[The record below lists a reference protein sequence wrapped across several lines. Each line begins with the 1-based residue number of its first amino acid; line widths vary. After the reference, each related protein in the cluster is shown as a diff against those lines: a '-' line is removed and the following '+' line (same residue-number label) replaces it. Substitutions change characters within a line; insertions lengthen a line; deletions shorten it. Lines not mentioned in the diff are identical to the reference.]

1 MAYSSESSWEKHY
14 GVGETHPPRQNGLSW
29 MDPIFPL
36 IDPQTLEI
44 NEPHP
49 ETIPQPVSSVLDEL
63 LLSER
68 QQLACF
74 SGLRTWEAAVLAKTE
89 AYTAIGEGQAVIGN
103 EIQVDESSWLP
114 IWTRDRWMIDFTA
127 PPNSSTNW
135 SGSKLWSAHDP
146 IIWAVLREAIQIAD
160 KILRKSLEGDCEVG
174 PITVFI
180 NTLGLKTLLDADTT
194 QSSKRAA
201 LVNLADTHAIG
212 FHALTSEAW
221 QQKLGIP
228 KYNFEI
234 FGPLEH
240 QCELGWSFEKHAFGG
255 SVVGHIPK
263 RYEDSYTTNFAPLIL
278 SITKFPYISD
288 PALTYDFLL
297 DSPTIHTR
305 WPMPSLWH
313 NSLCSE
319 AFWTQTVSKYGY
331 SSLQAPKMLEV
342 TRKHG
347 NQGCIQPWICAIETS
362 ARFKEDFVPQD
373 FQADA
378 LKMSARSLQSRRLK
392 YQRMRPWFKD
402 TYAMWQMTPYSH
414 YDPRDELSRLTKVPL
429 ALRNY
434 RHEFDTSCLANA
446 WIHPLR
452 MGYNQYD
459 VLEYEVSQQDFQ
471 VRILDENKT
480 QWFWRAIG
488 FLLQASLPARVE
500 EVVPAK
506 QPERLLSNPWTMTQS
521 LSLDQSQQDDVRKQ
535 IEIAFAERWIYPPI
549 NLPRRHLLHP
559 NDPYLT
565 REDRHS
571 CIDLAQTAFE
581 TYTALCIE
589 PAGLRDAF
597 VDECSSL
604 RAQLDADHANGFTSW
619 LDFRFQMP
627 QYPGHTYDLRTLS
640 LLDFHRAGVNS
651 ENSPDKDIGDRAA
664 EIFHGEDPEKY
675 PSIDLPAFAK
685 SGIVSIPSQSGES
698 HQRYHLP
705 YYTVAELYDH
715 AKMLKDELILV
726 ENGHHLDVHR
736 CSAICQSLEL
746 EEDELPEF
754 IKPTFYGTQL
764 TDYAAG
770 CLYEAEV
777 PSLPLGRVTRVLRED
792 DIAQCDGTG
801 GDPLWIRI
809 HNSVFDITHL
819 KCVSEP
825 GLRRLLANN
834 PDGNP
839 SLELLQ
845 DGYSLEEIKKSL
857 APWRVGMTAKI
868 PGAVADKH
876 SVRTF
881 TPQSLRKHEFRE
893 TGMYIAIEKKV
904 YNITDYAEKH
914 PGGLQCLVENGGRDI
929 TDLFDQYHQ
938 TNRKRVLKGLQE
950 FYIGN
955 LIEQRQQF
963 ADDDVESLANDRPV
977 LPHEIRF
984 GSEVYSVQALR
995 ESDEYGKF
1003 SGLVDDLFPY
1013 LGLDATEALQAE
1025 EYDDGPLMRFACL
1038 RDYIVAH
1045 VKDIGYGLPEIES
1058 EELRMFD
1065 GHTDV
1070 GYDMQYDAFVASDDF
1085 VYDLTSAMLYGSCNP
1100 IYSKF
1105 EPFLGGVVADDEL
1118 RSCLDTHCEDLI
1130 CAVLVREKSQE
1141 DGRRIV
1147 KWDPRRKAA
1156 TRYKMPIWENR
1167 PRKIPKPPAED
1178 EVAPL
1183 ISTRE
1188 KAKETSKKRD
1198 FETKDVFEPTP
1209 TRQFLHNLI
1218 YQLDPDQI
1226 NQISFATE
1234 LRKQG
1239 TRTRGTRDTK
1249 GKALVGRA
1257 SSPKSWQLSRLDSDL
1272 RRRKDEK
1279 IMREIARTWKEV
1291 IGSDESTLP
1300 AGFFP
1305 VDNIAKHNDGITVRD
1320 EVFEA
1325 GESSAQKDAA
1335 LPGMS
1340 RRALEVAKKRKLVFE
1355 ISDGPPRK
1363 RR

>member
-1 MAYSSESSWEKHY
+1 MADSSESRWEKHY

-29 MDPIFPL
+29 MDPIFPF

-49 ETIPQPVSSVLDEL
+49 QTIPQPVASELEEL

-103 EIQVDESSWLP
+103 EIQVSESSWLP
-114 IWTRDRWMIDFTA
+114 ILSRDRWMIDFTA

-135 SGSKLWSAHDP
+135 SGSQLWSAHDP

-160 KILRKSLEGDCEVG
+160 NILRKSLEGDWLQSLLNPDNVESHKTTHLSGSSEVGKVWRMKSSPVSRKPARELIHILSSPSLVNRIYWAFIDKTTLNVYSPDAIIQGLTAHPDSEVG

-180 NTLGLKTLLDADTT
+180 NILGLKTLLDADTT

-201 LVNLADTHAIG
+201 LVNLADTLVHE
-212 FHALTSEAW
+212 LT
-221 QQKLGIP
+221 
-228 KYNFEI
+228 

-255 SVVGHIPK
+255 SVVGHIPT
-263 RYEDSYTTNFAPLIL
+263 RYEDSHTTTFAPLIL

-319 AFWTQTVSKYGY
+319 AFWTQTVSKYDY

-342 TRKHG
+342 TREHG
-347 NQGCIQPWICAIETS
+347 NQACMQPWICAIEKS
-362 ARFKEDFVPQD
+362 ARFKEEFVPQN

-414 YDPRDELSRLTKVPL
+414 YDPRHELSRLMKVPL
-429 ALRNY
+429 ALRNH

-459 VLEYEVSQQDFQ
+459 VLEYEVSRQDFQ
-471 VRILDENKT
+471 ARILDENKT
-480 QWFWRAIG
+480 QWFWRA
-488 FLLQASLPARVE
+488 
-500 EVVPAK
+500 
-506 QPERLLSNPWTMTQS
+506 
-521 LSLDQSQQDDVRKQ
+521 
-535 IEIAFAERWIYPPI
+535 IAFAERWIYPPI

-581 TYTALCIE
+581 TYISLCIE
-589 PAGLRDAF
+589 PDGLQDAF

-604 RAQLDADHANGFTSW
+604 RAQLDADHVHGFTSW

-651 ENSPDKDIGDRAA
+651 ENSQDKDIGDRAA

-685 SGIVSIPSQSGES
+685 SGIVSVPSQSGES
-698 HQRYHLP
+698 YQRYHLP

-726 ENGHHLDVHR
+726 ENGHHLDVHK

-754 IKPTFYGTQL
+754 TKPSFYGTQL
-764 TDYAAG
+764 TDYAVG
-770 CLYEAEV
+770 CLYEADV
-777 PSLPLGRVTRVLRED
+777 PSLPLGRVIRVLRED

-834 PDGNP
+834 PSGNP

-876 SVRTF
+876 FVRTF
-881 TPQSLRKHEFRE
+881 TSQSLRKHEFRE

-904 YNITDYAEKH
+904 YNITDYAETH

-929 TDLFDQYHQ
+929 TDLFNQYHQ
-938 TNRKRVLKGLQE
+938 TNRNRVLKGLQE
-950 FYIGN
+950 LYIGN
-955 LIEQRQQF
+955 LIEQRQEF
-963 ADDDVESLANDRPV
+963 ADDDVESLANGRPV

-995 ESDEYGKF
+995 ESDEYEKF
-1003 SGLVDDLFPY
+1003 SGLVDDLSPY

-1038 RDYIVAH
+1038 RGYIVTH
-1045 VKDIGYGLPEIES
+1045 VEDIGYGLPEIES

-1085 VYDLTSAMLYGSCNP
+1085 VYDMT
-1100 IYSKF
+1100 
-1105 EPFLGGVVADDEL
+1105 
-1118 RSCLDTHCEDLI
+1118 CE
-1130 CAVLVREKSQE
+1130 
-1141 DGRRIV
+1141 
-1147 KWDPRRKAA
+1147 
-1156 TRYKMPIWENR
+1156 
-1167 PRKIPKPPAED
+1167 
-1178 EVAPL
+1178 
-1183 ISTRE
+1183 
-1188 KAKETSKKRD
+1188 
-1198 FETKDVFEPTP
+1198 
-1209 TRQFLHNLI
+1209 
-1218 YQLDPDQI
+1218 
-1226 NQISFATE
+1226 
-1234 LRKQG
+1234 
-1239 TRTRGTRDTK
+1239 
-1249 GKALVGRA
+1249 
-1257 SSPKSWQLSRLDSDL
+1257 
-1272 RRRKDEK
+1272 
-1279 IMREIARTWKEV
+1279 
-1291 IGSDESTLP
+1291 
-1300 AGFFP
+1300 FP
-1305 VDNIAKHNDGITVRD
+1305 
-1320 EVFEA
+1320 
-1325 GESSAQKDAA
+1325 S
-1335 LPGMS
+1335 
-1340 RRALEVAKKRKLVFE
+1340 
-1355 ISDGPPRK
+1355 
-1363 RR
+1363 